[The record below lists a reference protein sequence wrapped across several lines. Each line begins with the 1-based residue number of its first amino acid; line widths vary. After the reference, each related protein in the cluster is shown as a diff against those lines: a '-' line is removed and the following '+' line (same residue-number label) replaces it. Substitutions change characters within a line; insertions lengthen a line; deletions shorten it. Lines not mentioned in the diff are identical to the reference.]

1 MAEITLEVEDMIIQA
16 LNHKERRELLKIISL
31 SATGSSYSE
40 LMVELGLPTG
50 KLNYQLKQLEGLIE
64 KNEER
69 RYVLTPLGR
78 KAIELL
84 TVIKRDINVEYEKYI
99 KAAHIAQKST
109 FQRLSKSLLIIL
121 ISFVSLILS
130 LYGYMFYIIAKEG
143 GPPLI
148 YIMLPI
154 LMTLVAALLIWL
166 VYALKNIGGRERF
179 LVSFKI

>member
-1 MAEITLEVEDMIIQA
+1 MAETALEVEDMIIQA
-16 LNHKERRELLKIISL
+16 LSHKERRELLKIISL
-31 SATGSSYSE
+31 STTGSSYSE
-40 LMVELGLPTG
+40 LMGELGLPTG

-78 KAIELL
+78 KAVELL

-109 FQRLSKSLLIIL
+109 FQHFSKSLLIIL
-121 ISFVSLILS
+121 ICFTSLTLS
-130 LYGYMFYIIAKEG
+130 LYGYMFYILATEG

-148 YIMLPI
+148 YIILPI
-154 LMTLVAALLIWL
+154 LMTLVVAVLIWL
-166 VYALKNIGGRERF
+166 LYALKNIGGRERI